1 MNRVLANDYRQGL
14 TSIMGAVILVLSLFA
29 AHIVIATSFA
39 LLAAGLAFFSWKSC
53 YRRLRAIADTPSSR
67 IASAAQ
73 GHVELIGTLRAL
85 PGFPLHGPLS
95 GESCV
100 WYRYW
105 ERRYTGIGWMRSA
118 GETEAPFM
126 MEDGSGA
133 CLVMP
138 RGAEMTGLDPISR
151 RKGNPR
157 SPSKGDYEAM
167 EWLLREGDE
176 AHVVG
181 RFSTLSG
188 SSLDAFIDA
197 QAAALF
203 DALKA
208 APEGL
213 EERFDL
219 DGSGNL
225 EAGEWKLVR
234 SQTRRHVRRA
244 FGDPRELHVIEK
256 PADGRPFLLRRG
268 EEGEASGSVSYRG
281 WALFH
286 VVVFLAALGSL
297 PYALSK
303 PWSL

>member
-105 ERRYTGIGWMRSA
+105 ERRCTGIGWKRSA

-197 QAAALF
+197 QAAACTSLRSCSTVQAASRGSARNSRQNAVATGPTSDRRTKIGAKAMPMAPANSAARAHLPWLIGRDE
-203 DALKA
+203 DAGRGRCGCVRA
-208 APEGL
+208 AWL
-213 EERFDL
+213 R
-219 DGSGNL
+219 
-225 EAGEWKLVR
+225 AGP
-234 SQTRRHVRRA
+234 RR
-244 FGDPRELHVIEK
+244 
-256 PADGRPFLLRRG
+256 RRG
-268 EEGEASGSVSYRG
+268 
-281 WALFH
+281 
-286 VVVFLAALGSL
+286 
-297 PYALSK
+297 
-303 PWSL
+303 